1 MVARISCSRYYLS
14 FTPGPLPSNCRL
26 QVVTILSTYNTTM
39 WGSIQLTGLSRRL
52 IFRCPPK
59 FKAIVFPQKLRV
71 KALMWQPR
79 RSIVPVTIP
88 CRSTESG
95 CCLDGG
101 EWLQLPIPMTPGPAV
116 MVAIELV
123 SPSEDLNTDEGGRAK
138 RKPAESVLPKTK
150 KSRV

>member
-1 MVARISCSRYYLS
+1 MD
-14 FTPGPLPSNCRL
+14 
-26 QVVTILSTYNTTM
+26 
-39 WGSIQLTGLSRRL
+39 
-52 IFRCPPK
+52 
-59 FKAIVFPQKLRV
+59 FPQKLRV
-71 KALMWQPR
+71 KALMWQLR
-79 RSIVPVTIP
+79 RSIAPVTIP

-138 RKPAESVLPKTK
+138 RKPAESVLPKAK